1 MEDQRVILILK
12 DDKMAKSLDILMAG
26 LIAGIVAYT
35 TSQLG
40 IGGTVLGA
48 VLGSM
53 LYQLMSHFIK
63 DPVENVRTQKV
74 EREIFYVFPLV
85 IMLLIELIYL
95 LSSIY
100 NSPEQIFFA
109 LESATGGNLFKFMG
123 IGLIIMGLFP
133 IIQPK
138 RIKKLYGYIL
148 LVIGVIKL
156 LVGFVDVNTPIVM
169 LYAPL
174 YYQLNEIFSLVII
187 GALVY
192 VIFAIGKESVQLYY
206 TRDEDK
212 DNEVSDEEKDR

>member
-1 MEDQRVILILK
+1 
-12 DDKMAKSLDILMAG
+12 MAKTLDILMAG
-26 LIAGIVAYT
+26 LIAGIAAYT

-53 LYQLMSHFIK
+53 LYQLISHFIK
-63 DPVENVRTQKV
+63 EPVENVKTQKV

-85 IMLLIELIYL
+85 IMLIIEVIYL
-95 LSSIY
+95 LSSLY

-138 RIKKLYGYIL
+138 RINKVYGYIL

-156 LVGFVDVNTPIVM
+156 LIGFVDVNTPVVM

-174 YYQLNEIFSLVII
+174 YYQLNEIVSVVII
-187 GALVY
+187 AALAY
-192 VIFAIGKESVQLYY
+192 VIFAIGKESIQLYY
-206 TRDEDK
+206 EKDK
-212 DNEVSDEEKDR
+212 IIDNELSDEEKDR